1 MIDYRIWL
9 FFPHVENVFKAFIRV
24 VKWKSL
30 YVSREV
36 SFHQSEKCRWKVWL
50 VVGILALTSRGF
62 MVLPQTLSLITIS
75 YNEL

>member
-9 FFPHVENVFKAFIRV
+9 FFPHVKNVFKAFIRV

-36 SFHQSEKCRWKVWL
+36 SFHPSEKCRWKVWL
-50 VVGILALTSRGF
+50 VVGL
-62 MVLPQTLSLITIS
+62 
-75 YNEL
+75 